1 MSEIE
6 LIQGDCLEKM
16 KDIPDGSIDL
26 VLIDPPYI
34 NMVPQSWDRMSDEK
48 AKNLFEQVKKE
59 SYRVLRFG
67 GRFISF
73 SSNDTLKF
81 LYGGSLLHRELLV
94 VCKDAK
100 KVSAGRNT
108 KRYKQ
113 HINCVEYVFVATKF
127 AREYS
132 RNLLLKQKGKMSAK
146 EINCKLGVAGNGG
159 GMWSIYTG
167 ENICQQVPTKEKW
180 DKFRNIFNN
189 LPEYSTFEEVF
200 NNDLGKGNTI
210 FGINFNI
217 SDRVHPTQ
225 KPLELIKYLIS
236 TYTNE
241 YAVVLDAFMGSGT
254 TGVAALQTDRKFIG
268 IELDTGYFKIA
279 EKRINEESNNN
290 K

>member
-1 MSEIE
+1 MPKIE

-16 KDIPDGSIDL
+16 KDIPDGSVDL

-113 HINCVEYVFVATKF
+113 HINCVEYVFVAIKF
-127 AREYS
+127 AREYV
-132 RNLLLKQKGKMSAK
+132 RGLLLEQKGEMSAK
-146 EINCKLGVAGNGG
+146 EINSKLGMATNGG

-167 ENICQQVPTKEKW
+167 ENVCQQVPTKEQW

-210 FGINFNI
+210 FGINFNM

-225 KPLELIKYLIS
+225 KPLELIEYLIS

-241 YAVVLDAFMGSGT
+241 YAVVLDGFMGSGT
-254 TGVAALQTDRKFIG
+254 TGVACNNLNRNFIG
-268 IELDTGYFKIA
+268 IELDEDYFKIA
-279 EKRINEESNNN
+279 EKRINENI
-290 K
+290 

>member
-1 MSEIE
+1 MPKIE

-16 KDIPDGSIDL
+16 KDIPDGSVDL

-113 HINCVEYVFVATKF
+113 HINCVEYVFVAIKF
-127 AREYS
+127 AREYV
-132 RNLLLKQKGKMSAK
+132 RGLLLEQKGEMSAK
-146 EINCKLGVAGNGG
+146 EINSKLGMATNGG

-167 ENICQQVPTKEKW
+167 ENVCQQVPTKEQW

-210 FGINFNI
+210 FGINFNM

-225 KPLELIKYLIS
+225 KPLELIEYLIS

-241 YAVVLDAFMGSGT
+241 YAVVLDGFMGSGT
-254 TGVAALQTDRKFIG
+254 TGVACNNLNRNFIG
-268 IELDTGYFKIA
+268 IELDEDYFKIA
-279 EKRINEESNNN
+279 EKRINENL
-290 K
+290 